1 MQGLIIFALLCP
13 LNSFRGRKQYEPPK
27 YMTINTAIEQLLELE
42 VEQNRGESGMV
53 SEFLLSS
60 SLQFHL

>member
-1 MQGLIIFALLCP
+1 MHGLIIFALLCP

-27 YMTINTAIEQLLELE
+27 YMTIKTAIEQLLE

-53 SEFLLSS
+53 SEFFLSS